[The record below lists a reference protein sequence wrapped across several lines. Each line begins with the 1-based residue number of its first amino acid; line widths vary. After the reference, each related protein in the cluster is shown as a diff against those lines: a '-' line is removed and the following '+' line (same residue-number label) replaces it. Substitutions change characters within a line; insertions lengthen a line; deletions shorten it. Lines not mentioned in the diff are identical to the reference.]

1 MAALI
6 PKNLSAET
14 TAPFAYSLDMLPVSG
29 VSDPTQTVGDARGR
43 LSQTSTILQALLTAP
58 FAMTQDLRQAIDNI
72 KFSVVNGLYL
82 IDGAYSKGF
91 NLKQPY
97 VDIPGLTAAIDNHL
111 TAIAKAKPLWTAW
124 LKDAKVQWKTGDPAL
139 PIEAS
144 KTVPLLPNGVA
155 LPGLLESAA
164 APSLKDYVAIGV
176 VAVGALLLIKLLK

>member
-6 PKNLSAET
+6 PQNLSAEA
-14 TAPFAYSLDMLPVSG
+14 TAPFPYSLDMLPVS
-29 VSDPTQTVGDARGR
+29 SINDPTQLAGDARGR

-111 TAIAKAKPLWTAW
+111 AAIVKAKVLWDVW
-124 LKDAKVQWKTGDPAL
+124 LKDAKAQWKTGDPAL
-139 PIEAS
+139 PVEAP
-144 KTVPLLPNGVA
+144 KTASLFANGAA

-176 VAVGALLLIKLLK
+176 VAVGALLLIKLFK